1 MDEAEP
7 CSFCEDSAENPYNL
21 QPVACE
27 TDDEEPE
34 PEWRREVNR
43 RLAQYR
49 ARRSGTSVAQRG
61 ESTPGV
67 YLDVPIRHPKPVA
80 RSTPAQSRPAHSWSE
95 ANDSRGAVLAE
106 QTGLP
111 FREKIKRASEET
123 ETPERPRPRTLAR
136 VRPNDRMEIC
146 IQPELDFSAAAGER
160 GHPQTALVPVASLH
174 ERRNAGI
181 VDAVFILLTCAAFAG
196 LFAGLLRSMGAP
208 IVLDRTDAVICAPV
222 LFLFYSL
229 YFLVFTIFAG
239 ATPGM
244 QFCGLAIVRLDGH
257 LPDTRQLLWR
267 GFGYVLSG
275 ATLMLGFL
283 WALWDE
289 DSFTWQ
295 DRISQTY
302 VTAANPLAD
311 PDPMEVQSLSRGV
324 AGR

>member
-7 CSFCEDSAENPYNL
+7 CSFCEDSPENPDNL

-27 TDDEEPE
+27 TADEEPE

-49 ARRSGTSVAQRG
+49 ARRGGVTQRAGTADDVYVDLPTRRSKQAERERPVREMAASAPTPPANRHAAAQA
-61 ESTPGV
+61 TQ
-67 YLDVPIRHPKPVA
+67 A
-80 RSTPAQSRPAHSWSE
+80 
-95 ANDSRGAVLAE
+95 
-106 QTGLP
+106 GLP
-111 FREKIKRASEET
+111 FRPTAKLATEET
-123 ETPERPRPRTLAR
+123 GTLERPRPRTLAR
-136 VRPNDRMEIC
+136 VRPNERMEIC

-160 GHPQTALVPVASLH
+160 GHPQTALVPVAPLG

-181 VDAVFILLTCAAFAG
+181 LDAVFILLTCAAFAG
-196 LFAGLLRSMGAP
+196 LFAGLLRSMGAQV
-208 IVLDRTDAVICAPV
+208 VLDRADLAICAPI

-229 YFLVFTIFAG
+229 YFLIFTVFAG

-257 LPDTRQLLWR
+257 LPDTRQLVWR

-283 WALWDE
+283 WSFWDE
-289 DSFTWQ
+289 DGFTWQ

-302 VTAANPLAD
+302 VTSASPLAD
-311 PDPMEVQSLSRGV
+311 PNPIEIQNMRR
-324 AGR
+324 AAIRR